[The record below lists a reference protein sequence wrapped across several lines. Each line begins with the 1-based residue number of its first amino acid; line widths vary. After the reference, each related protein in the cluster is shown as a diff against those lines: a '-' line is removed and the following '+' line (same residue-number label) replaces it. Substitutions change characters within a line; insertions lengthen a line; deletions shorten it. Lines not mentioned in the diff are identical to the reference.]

1 MKVWKMRILPK
12 MCPESMA
19 IQSKANKDGKL
30 NDEPG
35 ANDGGEENCFVYI
48 FQTPKR
54 HVNNATDKQ
63 ENFS

>member
-1 MKVWKMRILPK
+1 

-35 ANDGGEENCFVYI
+35 ANDGGEENFCLHFSKL
-48 FQTPKR
+48 PK
-54 HVNNATDKQ
+54 DM
-63 ENFS
+63 

>member
-1 MKVWKMRILPK
+1 